1 MFLKAW
7 ATMKH
12 IVTVCMIHE
21 TLYQRMKTSSLQQHR
36 AVVLTVLQWTAH
48 CAILTLVTYVCHFDC
63 QMRVL
68 LKLLQGV
75 ETCSVLDIQ
84 ALASKAQLCMLVLN
98 SQLRIPSAPVLCV
111 KL

>member
-1 MFLKAW
+1 MR
-7 ATMKH
+7 H
-12 IVTVCMIHE
+12 SVTVSMTHE
-21 TLYQRMKTSSLQQHR
+21 TLYQRMKTSNLRQHR
-36 AVVLTVLQWTAH
+36 AVALTVLQWTAR
-48 CAILTLVTYVCHFDC
+48 CAILTLVTYVYHFDC

-68 LKLLQGV
+68 LKLLHGV

-98 SQLRIPSAPVLCV
+98 SQLHIPSAPLLCV